1 MNQSETHRRNRRS
14 ENNVRVIPVYRA
26 EPDLQK
32 LGQAL
37 IAIAR
42 QLAAQKQAEEAKN
55 NNQNTEQE
63 DDMP

>member
-1 MNQSETHRRNRRS
+1 MNQSETHGRNRRS
-14 ENNVRVIPVYRA
+14 EKNVRVVPVYRT
-26 EPDLQK
+26 EPDIKK

-42 QLAAQKQAEEAKN
+42 ELAAQKAAEDAENIK
-55 NNQNTEQE
+55 TENGQE